1 MAFRATAVACSKAS
15 RLPLTSKQANKDF
28 YKGPGKLPGFGQRA
42 QGRVP
47 IGSKAPYRKEIS
59 KMRYFVAPEGWLD
72 EQGSLK
78 AMFTS
83 PIKPYVYK
91 RRPTRETPKVPT
103 DWPKAATGKTDEQY
117 EKNDS
122 IYSAKGFNGEYYLQL
137 AELNRGRTPA

>member
-1 MAFRATAVACSKAS
+1 MSCDYREMEVALSTAAD
-15 RLPLTSKQANKDF
+15 RGNPFFLLT
-28 YKGPGKLPGFGQRA
+28 GPGKLPGFGQRA

-83 PIKPYVYK
+83 PV
-91 RRPTRETPKVPT
+91 
-103 DWPKAATGKTDEQY
+103 G
-117 EKNDS
+117 
-122 IYSAKGFNGEYYLQL
+122 L
-137 AELNRGRTPA
+137 A